1 MRLLGFF
8 DETRIAIFVS
18 HIQDTSSGIL
28 YVNQTLNEKFTKFAS
43 NFLEERRMAILKKT
57 YDNLEITYTEPEF
70 LSPDSQKY
78 GKWSVAFRD
87 KHLADQICRDVIEC
101 CRIPKSCYTNAECGM
116 CCFFLSYDDLAA
128 QDRIIRY
135 MILNG
140 LIEETVYGRLNN
152 IPFRPVQDDRN
163 NDEAIPYLDHFIN
176 LYTGEFII

>member
-1 MRLLGFF
+1 M
-8 DETRIAIFVS
+8 S
-18 HIQDTSSGIL
+18 HIQYTSNGIL
-28 YVNQTLNEKFTKFAS
+28 YINQALNEKFTEFAS
-43 NFLEERRMAILKKT
+43 NFLEERRGWSILKKT
-57 YDNLEITYTEPEF
+57 YDNLEITYTESEF
-70 LSPDSQKY
+70 LSPDLQKC

-87 KHLADQICRDVIEC
+87 KHLADQICRDVIET

-128 QDRIIRY
+128 QERIIRY

-152 IPFRPVQDDRN
+152 IPFRLVQDEHG
-163 NDEAIPYLDHFIN
+163 NDGAIFYLDHFIN